1 MKAANLNPRAQKIL
15 QAAINHY
22 IATAEP
28 VGSKTLAEAYDFDLS
43 AASIRH
49 VLNLLDRS
57 GLLYQPHPSAG
68 RVPSDYGY
76 RVYVDQLLPPGV
88 PGQFEQTNQLL
99 AQRLYASEGQ
109 SLEQILRSAAH
120 ILASLSGCLALITT
134 PEQQICPIRRLHLL
148 AIDSQKVIVTVIS
161 ETYQTTSIAVDLPQ
175 AIALPD
181 LERLNN
187 FLNQQ
192 LSDLLPRE
200 LEDFL
205 VALPWQELDQLQQY
219 ADFVT
224 QSLRQLHQ
232 VYHQPRLGSLF
243 ISGLAQLMQQPEFSQ
258 LDQVLAIIQ
267 LLEEERSALL
277 PLMAQSTAPKITIQ
291 IGSEI
296 PLAPMRNCSLIA
308 SCYKLVQH
316 QGTVGLLGPTRMN
329 YQQAIAYVEAT
340 AHYLGASPWL
350 WG

>member
-1 MKAANLNPRAQKIL
+1 MKEANLNPRAQKVL
-15 QAAINHY
+15 RAAINHY

-28 VGSKTLAEAYDFDLS
+28 VGSKTLAESYDFELS
-43 AASIRH
+43 AASIRQ

-76 RVYVDQLLPPGV
+76 RVYVDQLLPPGS
-88 PGQFEQTNQLL
+88 PSQLAQTHQLL
-99 AQRLYASEGQ
+99 AQRLYTSATQ
-109 SLEQILRSAAH
+109 SLEEILRSACH
-120 ILASLSGCLALITT
+120 ILASLSGCLALITA
-134 PEQQICPIRRLHLL
+134 PEQQLYPIRYLHLL
-148 AIDSQKVIVTVIS
+148 AIDSQKVIVTVIT
-161 ETYQTTSIAVDLPQ
+161 ETYQTASIAVDLPQ
-175 AIALPD
+175 AITSSD
-181 LERLNN
+181 LEKLNN
-187 FLNQQ
+187 FLNRQ
-192 LSDLLPRE
+192 LNDRLPRE

-205 VALPWQELDQLQQY
+205 NSLPWQELDQLQQY

-232 VYHQPRLGSLF
+232 IYHQPRLGSLF
-243 ISGLAQLMQQPEFSQ
+243 ISGLAELMQQPEFSQ

-277 PLMAQSTAPKITIQ
+277 PLITQSTAPKITIQ

-308 SCYKLVQH
+308 ACYQAFDQ

-340 AHYLGASPWL
+340 AQHLTNIL
-350 WG
+350 